1 MTYLDFVAAK
11 LKSAPSVGFTAS
23 DMHPRHFPHQIDLVT
38 WAVRKGRAAIFADTG
53 LGKTGMQLE
62 WARQVH
68 RHTGRPVL
76 ILAPLAVTAQTA
88 AEGARLG
95 IPVTVS
101 RDGALG
107 DGITAINYDRLH
119 LVTEIDRLAGVVL
132 DESSIIKAYDGAMRS
147 RIIEAFQCTPY
158 RLACTATPAPNDWT
172 ELGNHAEFL
181 GVCSRT
187 EMLATYF
194 CHDGGETSVW
204 RLKGHA
210 QRDFWAWVAS
220 WGAVVRRPSDLG
232 HPDQGY
238 ALPSLRWHDHKIEVS
253 TSMAHEAG
261 LLFLTNVTQLNEQ
274 RAIRRSTM
282 DERVAVVASMVNA
295 DPSEPWLVWCELND
309 ESDALAKA
317 IPDAVTVEGSDS
329 PEDKA
334 DRMLGFAEGRYRV
347 LISKPK
353 IAGFGM
359 NFQRCAKMAF
369 VGASHSYESTYQA
382 VRRCWRFGQTRP
394 VDVHVVASTAD
405 GAIVANYRR
414 KEQDAVTMQASMV
427 DAMREAMRRE
437 IQGARRD
444 TIIYDGREPVV
455 VPSWLTTEEGE

>member
-1 MTYLDFVAAK
+1 MSYHDFVAGKMKRA
-11 LKSAPSVGFTAS
+11 ASVGF
-23 DMHPRHFPHQIDLVT
+23 DPGEMHPRHFPHQVDLIR

-68 RHTGRPVL
+68 HHTGRPVL

-88 AEGARLG
+88 AEGDRLG
-95 IPVTVS
+95 IPVNVS
-101 RDGALG
+101 RDGVLT

-119 LVTEIDRLAGVVL
+119 LVTEIDRLGGVVL
-132 DESSIIKAYDGAMRS
+132 DESSIIKAYDGAMRT
-147 RIIEAFQCTPY
+147 RIIEAFEPTPY

-181 GVCSRT
+181 GVCTRL

-210 QRDFWAWVAS
+210 KADFWAWVAS

-232 HPDQGY
+232 HPDEGY
-238 ALPSLRWHDHKIEVS
+238 ALPALRWHDHRVDV
-253 TSMAHEAG
+253 TNAMAQSAG
-261 LLFLTNVTQLNEQ
+261 MLFQTATTQLHEQ
-274 RAIRRSTM
+274 RQLRRATM
-282 DERVAVVASMVNA
+282 DDRVAKVAKMVNGSS
-295 DPSEPWLVWCELND
+295 DPWLVWCELND
-309 ESDALAKA
+309 ESDALADA
-317 IPDAVTVEGSDS
+317 IRDAVTVEGSDS

-334 DRMLGFAEGRYRV
+334 ERMLGFAEGRYRV

-359 NFQRCAKMAF
+359 NFQRCASMAL

-394 VDVHVVASTAD
+394 VDVHVVSSSAD

-414 KEQDAVTMQASMV
+414 KEQDAMTMQAAMV
-427 DAMREAMRRE
+427 DAMRDAMRRE
-437 IQGARRD
+437 IQGSRRD
-444 TIIYDGREPVV
+444 SIAYDGTQQITIPQ
-455 VPSWLTTEEGE
+455 WLTTEPE